1 MTEVEAAVR
10 QLGKAIQA
18 DPRYV
23 AYWNAKADNDADTEL
38 QNDIQAFNF
47 KKMSYQHEAEK
58 LEEKRN
64 PEKMEKLEH
73 EVQELYL
80 KIMDNPN
87 MRAFE
92 TAKQAMNAMM
102 QEVDTILSLC
112 ANGED
117 PDKCHP
123 DLTNCTGN
131 CSGCSG
137 CH

>member
-18 DPRYV
+18 DPRYA

-47 KKMSYQHEAEK
+47 KKMSYQHETEK

-80 KIMDNPN
+80 KIMENPKL
-87 MRAFE
+87 RAFE
-92 TAKQAMNAMM
+92 TAKQTMNAMM

-112 ANGED
+112 VNGED